1 MTDFRISKDTSIEE
15 LVDKKPSSVKYLLQQ
30 GLACIVCGEP
40 VWGTIETLAKA
51 KGFSD
56 DDIERFVN
64 ELRGVQ

>member
-1 MTDFRISKDTSIEE
+1 MNGFQVTKDTSIEE
-15 LVDKKPSSVKYLLQQ
+15 LVDKVPSSVKYLLQQ

-40 VWGTIETLAKA
+40 VWGTIETLAKS

-56 DDIERFVN
+56 DDSERFVN

>member
-1 MTDFRISKDTSIEE
+1 MSDFQVTKDTPIEE

-40 VWGTIETLAKA
+40 VWGTIETLAKS
-51 KGFSD
+51 KGFGD

-64 ELRGVQ
+64 ELRG